1 MEESILNID
10 QKDGIFAVKSKKS
23 VIAILG
29 YTLERGT
36 LEDLYLIS
44 KKNSHFEDGI
54 YTGII
59 LEFLE
64 DVDRSLLHKSK
75 NIVLEKTGF
84 DTEDKDWSYLG
95 DMIFSEFFPE
105 KIYCYAVDLSDK
117 EKTFKP
123 ENNLTYEPIKINTLD
138 DIEDSIT
145 NACVTKLILNIYK
158 NIN

>member
-75 NIVLEKTGF
+75 NIVLEKTG
-84 DTEDKDWSYLG
+84 Y
-95 DMIFSEFFPE
+95 IIE
-105 KIYCYAVDLSDK
+105 KI
-117 EKTFKP
+117 T
-123 ENNLTYEPIKINTLD
+123 TLQPN
-138 DIEDSIT
+138 DIEG
-145 NACVTKLILNIYK
+145 
-158 NIN
+158 